1 MRATVLVLTALC
13 LTAGAVSA
21 EPPDA
26 PAQGRR
32 PSIERLAADLQL
44 DDYQKGE
51 VERILE
57 AQHQS
62 MRTARAQ
69 LEASGEQPSREEM
82 RKRREQMQPETLEAL
97 KPILTEEQL
106 QKFQTLMKDRRRGP
120 PSERRDQDEE

>member
-1 MRATVLVLTALC
+1 MRATVLALTALC

-82 RKRREQMQPETLEAL
+82 RKRHDQMQQETLEAL

-120 PSERRDQDEE
+120 PPERRDQDEE